1 MLWCLVVSWV
11 FSDCPVATWKWCECV
26 FIRCVLSQFTSKCN
40 FLLYIFFSWCI
51 CFRESTCFG
60 ILNFFFPFK
69 VKVGHCFTARL
80 CFCALTKLRPS
91 FKIIFQYD
99 GNVLSTFNLISD
111 YMPFVTNYVLYQTFS
126 LATILHDCMLRI

>member
-1 MLWCLVVSWV
+1 
-11 FSDCPVATWKWCECV
+11 
-26 FIRCVLSQFTSKCN
+26 
-40 FLLYIFFSWCI
+40 
-51 CFRESTCFG
+51 
-60 ILNFFFPFK
+60 
-69 VKVGHCFTARL
+69 
-80 CFCALTKLRPS
+80 LTKLRPS